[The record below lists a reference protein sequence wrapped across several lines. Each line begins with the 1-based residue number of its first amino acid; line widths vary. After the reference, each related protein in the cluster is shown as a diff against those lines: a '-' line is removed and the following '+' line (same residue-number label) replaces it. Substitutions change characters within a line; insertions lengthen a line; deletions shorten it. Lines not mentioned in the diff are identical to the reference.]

1 MDQISYRCFGKNE
14 MCDEVIDII
23 KLVCLCSSYL
33 EISAT
38 FLSVLLCIV
47 HSFPPLFQ
55 EKSVTSIQKK
65 FLMCHVINREVPSF

>member
-14 MCDEVIDII
+14 MCYEVIDII

-38 FLSVLLCIV
+38 FLSVLLCTV
-47 HSFPPLFQ
+47 HSFPPTFSR
-55 EKSVTSIQKK
+55 EKCNLYSKK
-65 FLMCHVINREVPSF
+65 VSNVSCDQ